1 MTDAQRI
8 YRSIVDFI
16 DQQTAGLPPE
26 IGLKMVRSYASILAE
41 PERPTF
47 RQMPGAPLGVIGR
60 TTHGWL
66 AAPTDAE
73 ILDAHLAGP
82 DV

>member
-16 DQQTAGLPPE
+16 DQQTEGLPPE

-41 PERPTF
+41 PEPVPDIPLME
-47 RQMPGAPLGVIGR
+47 MPPLDGDDGDWSAYLDQELGA
-60 TTHGWL
+60 
-66 AAPTDAE
+66 A
-73 ILDAHLAGP
+73 
-82 DV
+82 